1 MLGLV
6 QYNPLRASSYIPL
19 PKSISKKR
27 ACLNINN
34 FDDKCFTWCVLA
46 SLHPL
51 QYRDHPERVTK
62 YLQYENELVM
72 KDIEYPV
79 AVKDI
84 NRFENLNNISVN
96 VYGLDQKVFPMRI
109 TKKHD
114 ARHHVDLLYLA
125 KDEGGHY
132 VLIKDMSRLVSKQ
145 LSKNTLKKFHA
156 CTSQEILHKHLEKCE
171 LHGAQRIKM
180 PDQENKV
187 LQFKKIEAQ
196 ERLPFVI
203 YADFESIL
211 EQKEIAEK
219 DPSKSWTEK
228 CQRHFPCGFGM
239 HTVCTD
245 KRFHSQPKIYFGED
259 SAEKFLDMVQ
269 RESKLIRKFLKNKI
283 QMERLSSQQWREY
296 NAATTCHICKK
307 VFKEG
312 NQRVRDHD
320 HLTGKLCLFY
330 YMILIFITPSFVYE
344 KQKII

>member
-1 MLGLV
+1 
-6 QYNPLRASSYIPL
+6 
-19 PKSISKKR
+19 
-27 ACLNINN
+27 
-34 FDDKCFTWCVLA
+34 VLA

-51 QYRDHPERVTK
+51 QYRDHPERVRK

-84 NRFENLNNISVN
+84 NRFENLNNISVS
-96 VYGLDQKVFPMRI
+96 VYGLDEKVFPMRI
-109 TKKHD
+109 TEKHD
-114 ARHHVDLLYLA
+114 ARHHVDLL
-125 KDEGGHY
+125 
-132 VLIKDMSRLVSKQ
+132 
-145 LSKNTLKKFHA
+145 FHA

-180 PDQENKV
+180 PDEENKI
-187 LQFKKIEAQ
+187 LRFKKIEAQ

-211 EQKEIAEK
+211 ERKELVEK
-219 DPSKSWTEK
+219 DPLKSWTEK
-228 CQRHFPCGFGM
+228 CQTHFPCGFGM

-245 KRFHSQPKIYFGED
+245 KRFYSQPKIYFGED

-283 QMERLSSQQWREY
+283 QMERLSSQQWKEY
-296 NAATTCHICKK
+296 NTATTCHICTK

-312 NQRVRDHD
+312 DQRVRDHD
-320 HLTGKLCLFY
+320 HLTGKLYFNLLYAISCVIKF
-330 YMILIFITPSFVYE
+330 T
-344 KQKII
+344 